1 MKADSK
7 TRTEVINTL
16 NRMTET
22 YARRDLDSLLALW
35 VSDPDVVSIGSGVD
49 EKTVG
54 LDEFKTHIMRD
65 WEQSE
70 AASIDLKGFSISAA
84 GSVAWSASNA
94 TFHAKIK
101 GKDISL
107 IGRLTCVLEKRR
119 GKWFF
124 MQMHFSM
131 PYSGQIEGESWPK

>member
-1 MKADSK
+1 LKADSK
-7 TRTEVINTL
+7 TRTEIINTL

-22 YARRDLDSLLALW
+22 YAKRDIDGLLALW
-35 VSDPDVVSIGSGVD
+35 ASDLDIVSIGSGVD

-54 LDEFKTHIMRD
+54 LDEFKMHILRD

-70 AASIDLKGFSISAA
+70 ATSIELNRFSISAA
-84 GSVAWSASNA
+84 GSVAWSASDA
-94 TFHAKIK
+94 TFHAKIH
-101 GKDISL
+101 GEDMNL

-131 PYSGQIEGESWPK
+131 PYNGQVEGESWPN